1 MRWLSGLITA
11 AALVGFSHADD
22 ASDAAK
28 KLEGTYS
35 VVDLLIEGKPNPKK
49 DEVAAVVLKDGTITI
64 KLGKRDE
71 AAKFA
76 LDPSKKPKE
85 IDISPINSKDEK
97 VSGIYETK
105 ETDQGLELTIAF
117 AKENGPR
124 PKDFKGTGK
133 DEVVLK
139 LLRKK

>member
-1 MRWLSGLITA
+1 MRWLSGVIA
-11 AALVGFSHADD
+11 ATALVGFAGADD

-28 KLEGTYS
+28 KLDGSYAIVE
-35 VVDLLIEGKPNPKK
+35 LLIEGKPNPKK
-49 DEVAAVVLKDGTITI
+49 DDVFVVVIKDGILTI
-64 KLGKRDE
+64 KLAQRDE

-85 IDISPINSKDEK
+85 IDISPVNAKDEK